1 MDIVFRAI
9 IVRIKRI
16 KIMTKKHFFLACL
29 FIVAFAIE
37 AKAQNS
43 VVYAYDNAGNRTE
56 RTVVLTKS
64 VQGESNNSEYFKE
77 ELGKQVVK
85 IYPNPTDG
93 LLSVEIINISDSDK
107 VSGKLY
113 LYDMT
118 GQLLKKEEINS
129 EKKIEFDL
137 SKNVDG
143 VYLLKI
149 QMKEIESTWKI
160 IKK

>member
-1 MDIVFRAI
+1 
-9 IVRIKRI
+9 
-16 KIMTKKHFFLACL
+16 MTKKHFFLACL
-29 FIVAFAIE
+29 FIVAFVIK
-37 AKAQNS
+37 AKAQNN

-64 VQGESNNSEYFKE
+64 VQGKSNNSEYFKE
-77 ELGKQVVK
+77 EMGKQVVK

-93 LLSVEIINISDSDK
+93 LFSVEIINISDSDK

>member
-1 MDIVFRAI
+1 
-9 IVRIKRI
+9 
-16 KIMTKKHFFLACL
+16 MTKKHFFLACL
-29 FIVAFAIE
+29 FIVAFVIKT
-37 AKAQNS
+37 KAQNS

-93 LLSVEIINISDSDK
+93 LFTVEIINVSDSAQ

-137 SKNVDG
+137 SKNADG

-149 QMKEIESTWKI
+149 QMKELESTWKI